1 MIALG
6 EGGGGR
12 SGLNFSIVP
21 LEFLLWATRV
31 AFPGK
36 SQLRQS
42 RATQL
47 RVHAGCFGVS
57 IIN

>member
-31 AFPGK
+31 AFLGK

-47 RVHAGCFGVS
+47 KVRAGCLSVS